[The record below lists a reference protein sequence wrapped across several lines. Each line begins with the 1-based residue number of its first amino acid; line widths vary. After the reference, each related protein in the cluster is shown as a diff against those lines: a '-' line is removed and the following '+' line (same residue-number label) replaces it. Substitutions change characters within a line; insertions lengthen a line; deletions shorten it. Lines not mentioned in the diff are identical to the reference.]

1 MYFKQK
7 IFKNVTSK
15 QAALLLKLSF
25 LTHIKLKNIIRFT
38 QEIEDGYALKNT
50 ISDILLSSF

>member
-25 LTHIKLKNIIRFT
+25 LTHIKLSNLVRFT
-38 QEIEDGYALKNT
+38 QEIEDATVRLESN
-50 ISDILLSSF
+50 IIN